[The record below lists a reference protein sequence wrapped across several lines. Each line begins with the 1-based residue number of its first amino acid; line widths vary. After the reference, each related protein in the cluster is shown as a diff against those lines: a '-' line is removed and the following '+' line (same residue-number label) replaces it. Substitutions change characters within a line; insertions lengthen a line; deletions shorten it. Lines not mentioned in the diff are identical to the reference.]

1 MSSLLIDYLSI
12 KEDFIYFLKN
22 NNYVSDF
29 IKYYNYE
36 CQKKSIESI
45 EAEVEENLINYLLFI
60 QKYCSEKNKN
70 DILKKE
76 IINKIINLLKTN
88 KVL

>member
-1 MSSLLIDYLSI
+1 MSLLLIDYFNI
-12 KEDFIYFLKN
+12 TEDFIYFLKN
-22 NNYVSDF
+22 NNYISNYVE
-29 IKYYNYE
+29 YNNNE
-36 CQKKSIESI
+36 CQKKIIESI
-45 EAEVEENLINYLLFI
+45 ESEVEENLEKYLLFI
-60 QKYCSEKNKN
+60 KKYCSEKNKN